1 MLHLIPYHLHDQAS
15 RVILDMINHNI
26 IKEHPINQPTPWVSN
41 IVITPKANGSLKM
54 TLDAHNINK
63 AIIPNNHPIRQQ
75 DIKSK
80 LAGCTLF
87 SKMDFKSA
95 FWQIEPEDFSRYVT
109 VFFNAMTNYTDIN
122 VSQWA

>member
-1 MLHLIPYHLHDQAS
+1 
-15 RVILDMINHNI
+15 MINHNI

-54 TLDAHNINK
+54 TLDTHNINK